1 MYLQNKVFTYP
12 FLAVHLFHPQLTTG
26 IRVSNIV
33 VLLISTNNIAIGLIR
48 VCRIRFQPI

>member
-26 IRVSNIV
+26 IRVSNII
-33 VLLISTNNIAIGLIR
+33 VLLIHITTGPAILIL
-48 VCRIRFQPI
+48 

>member
-26 IRVSNIV
+26 IRVSNTI
-33 VLLISTNNIAIGLIR
+33 VLLIHITTGPAILIL
-48 VCRIRFQPI
+48 